1 MTYKPKKVRTHRVNL
16 KKIGKKTSGKKTSG
30 KKSMS
35 NKSRGAMK
43 FDPLRGPVESKL
55 KNFKYNNNWWIKPTA
70 QTINNVSQFRGTPG
84 LLNPVNNA
92 FRTLQP
98 KYGPPV
104 TKKVRKTHRKPIQK
118 IPSEGSSGSV
128 YHSAESEFAPPIPE
142 WIPSEESLSS
152 KNKGSF
158 KKKKKSKK

>member
-1 MTYKPKKVRTHRVNL
+1 
-16 KKIGKKTSGKKTSG
+16 
-30 KKSMS
+30 MS

-158 KKKKKSKK
+158 KKKKKKKKKSKK